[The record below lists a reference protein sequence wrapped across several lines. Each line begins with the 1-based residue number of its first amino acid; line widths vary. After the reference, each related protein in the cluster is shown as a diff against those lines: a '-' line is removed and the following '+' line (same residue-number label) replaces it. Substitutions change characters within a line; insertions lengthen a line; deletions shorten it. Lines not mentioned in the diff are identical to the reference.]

1 MSKFGDSPL
10 KQDLYEYLSDLKVDH
25 EVSQTILCQEVATVL
40 AALIEDI
47 STDASIASI
56 IATAKYEERNRIR
69 NTL

>member
-1 MSKFGDSPL
+1 MSKFGDSTL
-10 KQDLYEYLSDLKVDH
+10 KQDLYEYLSALKNDY
-25 EVSQTILCQEVATVL
+25 EVSQIILCREVGLVL

-47 STDASIASI
+47 SIDASIASI